1 MFVNVYNYHLFGNV
15 VLNSEHGLIVLLVE
29 KSLHQKDHNDPNLH
43 VNGVSHLETIKKPV
57 T

>member
-1 MFVNVYNYHLFGNV
+1 MFVNVDNYHLFGNV

-29 KSLHQKDHNDPNLH
+29 KSLHQKDHYHQNLH
-43 VNGVSHLETIKKPV
+43 VNGVSHLETIYKSV